1 MASKDWV
8 DAQVLTAAP
17 PFTTAPPRGIHR
29 LACAHPYARARSLSR
44 PRLTWHELEK
54 SKYAPIA
61 KWVHAGADAP
71 SVATELLPAP
81 TVMKALTP
89 SGTQFRRRQRLPTGL
104 HETPP
109 NAAHGIPEAP
119 VAAHPFPTNDPCSRP
134 SERAHSY
141 HGSFPAPLHTL
152 TSARPKRPCHDIGP
166 HSRCAGISDRG
177 PTKSSTAALVLTA
190 VLSPPPLTISGISS
204 LLAPKSLLARFGPLN
219 LTFSFL

>member
-1 MASKDWV
+1 MGKQDTV
-8 DAQVLTAAP
+8 RQYGLAP
-17 PFTTAPPRGIHR
+17 HSQSTAPPRGIHR

-81 TVMKALTP
+81 TVMKALALSFGVDSDFLRVFMKP
-89 SGTQFRRRQRLPTGL
+89 PQRRTR
-104 HETPP
+104 H
-109 NAAHGIPEAP
+109 PEVP
-119 VAAHPFPTNDPCSRP
+119 VAAHPVPRNDPCSRP

-166 HSRCAGISDRG
+166 HSRCAGVSDRG

-204 LLAPKSLLARFGPLN
+204 LLAPKSVLARFGPLN

>member
-1 MASKDWV
+1 
-8 DAQVLTAAP
+8 
-17 PFTTAPPRGIHR
+17 
-29 LACAHPYARARSLSR
+29 
-44 PRLTWHELEK
+44 
-54 SKYAPIA
+54 
-61 KWVHAGADAP
+61 
-71 SVATELLPAP
+71 
-81 TVMKALTP
+81 MKP
-89 SGTQFRRRQRLPTGL
+89 
-104 HETPP
+104 PP

-166 HSRCAGISDRG
+166 HSRCAGVSDRG

-219 LTFSFL
+219 LLWEIVIKRLQKFHSVTKSRQISTIARRNFVAKTRRDSLWQPATVAQVRVSIPSRNPEILTPIGAPPPSFLSSFCPKWRCLAEP